1 MRQNSDTLA
10 KKKQLKY
17 KNSYQRLGE
26 ITSIAIVDSE

>member
-10 KKKQLKY
+10 KKQLKY